1 MALFARFL
9 DKAVVPAKIMQVSI
23 YITLHCLPCMMYVPA
38 YVYKR
43 LTRIF
48 VNPAYFLFGMQQEQI
63 LGELYWYTHQD
74 SPPADVSSVSETL
87 KYLESCS
94 QLFEKG
100 FLSHN
105 KITVSEVLENIDKG
119 YSYFS
124 EWLSSI
130 LKKGLH
136 SE

>member
-1 MALFARFL
+1 
-9 DKAVVPAKIMQVSI
+9 
-23 YITLHCLPCMMYVPA
+23 
-38 YVYKR
+38 
-43 LTRIF
+43 
-48 VNPAYFLFGMQQEQI
+48 MQQEQL

-74 SPPADVSSVSETL
+74 PPPPDVTSASETL
-87 KYLESCS
+87 QYLEACS

-105 KITVSEVLENIDKG
+105 KITAMDSEVLENIDKG

-124 EWLSSI
+124 QWLSSI